1 MNISLFIY
9 LLLFQRHRL
18 DPKIGGKKT
27 RNELQKKVIETK
39 ERKRKN
45 EMKKK
50 MPKMTWSCA
59 NQQQRKKNKREKGT
73 MEESIKNKRKKKK
86 KKVR

>member
-1 MNISLFIY
+1 MYEHFTFIY
-9 LLLFQRHRL
+9 LLLFQWHRL

-50 MPKMTWSCA
+50 TQNDVIMCELVTEKE
-59 NQQQRKKNKREKGT
+59 KEKG
-73 MEESIKNKRKKKK
+73 ERNYGRKY
-86 KKVR
+86 